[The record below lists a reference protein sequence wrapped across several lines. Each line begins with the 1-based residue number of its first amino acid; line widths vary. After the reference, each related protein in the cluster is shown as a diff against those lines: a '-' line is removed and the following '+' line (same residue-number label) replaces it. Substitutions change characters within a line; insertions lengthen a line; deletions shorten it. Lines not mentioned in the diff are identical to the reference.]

1 MTTQGTNL
9 EAHAGSV
16 HVVPFWVLALVL
28 GALLVLTWVTVAAT
42 WFEWGGL
49 NLWIAMGI
57 ATVKASLVLLFFM
70 HLRYE
75 SPLYG
80 LVLIAALVFLA
91 LFIGLAMLDTET
103 YQPDLIPGYSP
114 GMSSSAPEPPVPPAK

>member
-1 MTTQGTNL
+1 MSTHAP
-9 EAHAGSV
+9 EAVAHA
-16 HVVPFWVLALVL
+16 VPVRVLATVL
-28 GALLVLTWVTVAAT
+28 LALLVLTWATVAAT

-57 ATVKASLVLLFFM
+57 ATVKASLVLLYFM

-75 SPLYG
+75 PPLYG

-91 LFIGLAMLDTET
+91 LFIGLAMLDTAAYAPE
-103 YQPDLIPGYSP
+103 LIPGYSP
-114 GMSSSAPEPPVPPAK
+114 GMAPTG